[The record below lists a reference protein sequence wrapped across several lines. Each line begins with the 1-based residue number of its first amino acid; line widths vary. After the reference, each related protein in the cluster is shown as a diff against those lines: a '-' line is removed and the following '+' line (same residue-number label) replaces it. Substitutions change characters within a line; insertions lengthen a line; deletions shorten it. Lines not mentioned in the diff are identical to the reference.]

1 MGLTKR
7 YWTQSYIGWIFGLGT
22 YWSELEVRA
31 YIGQQGLGNGH
42 ALPRARIAGG
52 DFFPAAPLACL
63 LVLLLAPLGT
73 GAQWCFT
80 KKTLAVL
87 ISLFPNSPRGLLVM
101 ALMLVLVPT
110 CTRVGKWLLGA
121 S

>member
-80 KKTLAVL
+80 KKAAAVFFL
-87 ISLFPNSPRGLLVM
+87 LFPKLSKSTVQEG
-101 ALMLVLVPT
+101 
-110 CTRVGKWLLGA
+110 C
-121 S
+121 

>member
-80 KKTLAVL
+80 KKAAAVFFL
-87 ISLFPNSPRGLLVM
+87 LFPKLS
-101 ALMLVLVPT
+101 
-110 CTRVGKWLLGA
+110 
-121 S
+121 